1 MNKLMLSQPIT
12 VNDAELTEL
21 EYDFDSLTGGD
32 IMALNKRLTNEGITI
47 TIRETDGQ
55 YLDRLFFMAAR
66 KANPVIDYPDLRRL
80 AAIDLIRAEGITR
93 SFLLGTGSDE

>member
-1 MNKLMLSQPIT
+1 MNKLKLSRPIT
-12 VNDAELTEL
+12 INDVELTEL
-21 EYDFDSLTGGD
+21 EYDFEALTGGD

-55 YLDRLFFMAAR
+55 YLDRLFFMAVR
-66 KANPVIDYPDLRRL
+66 KANPVIDYPDLRRI